1 MHSLDHKLEPP
12 RTFIAMGSTLARVA
26 ASGLKAWAA
35 GLAPAWARY
44 RARRRRRRDLAAL
57 ARLDSRTLRDIGLEP
72 SNIGAALIDRY
83 AAPTAEAEPSTSR
96 PRIAANDDIA
106 RADAHAGELD

>member
-12 RTFIAMGSTLARVA
+12 RTFIAMGSALARVA
-26 ASGLKAWAA
+26 ASGLTAWAA

-83 AAPTAEAEPSTSR
+83 AVPTAEAEPSTSR
-96 PRIAANDDIA
+96 PRIAANDDRERTLTLA
-106 RADAHAGELD
+106 S